1 MKLSIRK
8 GHVVLAAL
16 VVALGVAVYL
26 NWNYTESGGF
36 VEPVN
41 GTSKETEQNEKDPGK
56 AEETANYGDAYF
68 VEARLSR
75 TQSRDEAMDAVKYM
89 LEDAKL
95 DEKTML
101 KLTNQ
106 ATALALRIEKE
117 GKIEN
122 ILKAKG
128 FSECM
133 VYLDEQKAD
142 VIVKSDGLTDSEAAQ
157 VMDAV
162 LSEAKIPHQNISI
175 IEIK

>member
-8 GHVVLAAL
+8 SHVVLAAL

-26 NWNYTESGGF
+26 NWNYAAGDH
-36 VEPVN
+36 VEPA
-41 GTSKETEQNEKDPGK
+41 GAEAAEDEQEE
-56 AEETANYGDAYF
+56 ASETANYGDAYF

-75 TQSRDEAMDAVKYM
+75 TQSRDEAMDSIKYM
-89 LEDAKL
+89 LEDASL
-95 DEKTML
+95 DQNTM
-101 KLTNQ
+101 KDLTRQ
-106 ATALALRIEKE
+106 ATELAARIETE

-133 VYLDEQKAD
+133 VYLEKNKAD
-142 VIVKSDGLTDSEAAQ
+142 VIVKTPGLSDAEAAKI
-157 VMDAV
+157 MDAV
-162 LSEAKIPHQNISI
+162 LSEADLPYQNISI